1 MIILRPYDLR
11 DILIR
16 RNLFAIV
23 IFLLLRDLPLFVYIL
38 MRVVINAVKYLQIR
52 AILRFIQLLIYHL
65 LFYCY
70 VQSLI
75 TDINKKSTETMTKF
89 FKYIIFV

>member
-16 RNLFAIV
+16 RNLFEIV

-38 MRVVINAVKYLQIR
+38 MRVVINAVKHQIPLNR
-52 AILRFIQLLIYHL
+52 DN
-65 LFYCY
+65 
-70 VQSLI
+70 S
-75 TDINKKSTETMTKF
+75 
-89 FKYIIFV
+89 